1 MKKAFVLLLGFLI
14 AAYTERDCKAQDQV
28 KKTAAQESIQIM
40 SAPELAVLAKKL
52 SEEYN
57 KKNPEIRVS
66 FIESTPGNMS
76 EALSEGKGIVL
87 IEGSSL
93 ENSIKEAVWKTVV
106 GRDIIVPLMNAG
118 NSLMN
123 EICTQGISTENL
135 GKYLCNQAPEN
146 WEALI
151 STKINSPSHY
161 YSLND
166 ESLEE
171 KITGFVNIPAV
182 SKEGKRFNKPSDMLT
197 AIQSDPSAFG
207 FLRLSDIVDTET
219 QTLAPGIKLL
229 PVDRNGNGTID
240 FSEDIYADL
249 NSFTR
254 GVWIGKYPK
263 SLVTNIYTVLSVQP
277 ENKKTAAFL
286 TWVVTGGQK
295 FFPGSGYSDL
305 LASERQNSIDNITNA
320 KVAVV
325 PAMAGNSIFRSAL
338 LTILA
343 IIAVVVIAQLII
355 KFYISIKYADATNA
369 PLAENALVGESLVVP
384 AGLYFDKTHTWAFMD
399 QEGIV
404 TTGVDDFLQHVTGK
418 ISRLKLKSR
427 GIKIKKGEHFLSI
440 VQNGKQLDL
449 YSPVSGTIVE
459 TNSSLENDASVINS
473 SPYRDGWIYKIE
485 PTNWTREN
493 PLLFMAE
500 KQKQFIQKEFIRLRD
515 FLANSMKADLGSYSQ
530 LVLQDG
536 GEIRDGVLSALG
548 PEVWE
553 DFQTSFIDP
562 SRQVWFYEI

>member
-1 MKKAFVLLLGFLI
+1 MKKAFVLLMGFFL
-14 AAYTERDCKAQDQV
+14 AAYADWDCKAQDQV

-40 SAPELAVLAKKL
+40 CTPELAVLARKL
-52 SEEYN
+52 ADEYSTR
-57 KKNPEIRVS
+57 NPEIKVS
-66 FIESTPGNMS
+66 FIESSPGNIS
-76 EALSEGKGIVL
+76 AALSEKNVIGL

-93 ENSIKEAVWKTVV
+93 EDAIKDPIWKILV

-123 EICTQGISTENL
+123 EICAQGISTENL
-135 GKYLCNQAPEN
+135 GKYLAMQAPEN
-146 WEALI
+146 WDALV
-151 STKINSPSHY
+151 STKNNSPSHY

-166 ESLEE
+166 ESLQRQ
-171 KITGFVNIPAV
+171 ITGFVNITAV
-182 SKEGKRFNKPSDMLT
+182 SKEGKEFNKSSDMLT

-207 FLRLSDIVDTET
+207 FLRLADIVEPET
-219 QTLAPGIKLL
+219 QMLAPGIKLV
-229 PVDRNGNGTID
+229 PIDRNGNSTID

-277 ENKKTAAFL
+277 ENKTTAAFL
-286 TWVVTGGQK
+286 TWVVTGGQE
-295 FFPGSGYSDL
+295 FLPGSGYSDL
-305 LASERQNSIDNITNA
+305 LASERQNSVDNITNA

-325 PAMAGNSIFRSAL
+325 PAMAGNSIFRSEL
-338 LTILA
+338 LIILA
-343 IIAVVVIAQLII
+343 IIAVIVIARLII
-355 KFYISIKYADATNA
+355 KFYRSIKYADATNV
-369 PLAENALVGESLVVP
+369 PLAENALVGESVVVP

-418 ISRLKLKSR
+418 ITRLKLKSS
-427 GIKIKKGEHFLSI
+427 GIKVKKGDHFLSI

-459 TNSSLENDASVINS
+459 TNNSLEKDASIINS

-500 KQKQFIQKEFIRLRD
+500 KQKQFLQKEFIRLRD
-515 FLANSMKADLGSYSQ
+515 FLANSLKADLGSYSQ
-530 LVLQDG
+530 VVLQDG